1 MRKLFVVAVILTL
14 SVVYYSCQKD
24 ETNNP
29 VPRMDEK
36 AFITHPSNIEDMN
49 AYLKGFLD
57 KMLGSKSEGFLSIAE
72 AEWHLTNLENYEYAN
87 ANVEYN
93 DIRFDT
99 IYSDI
104 TITSGEITLADLNVA
119 YATIKDK
126 ICSLYNSL
134 ELDNKNFRYI
144 SSNITEEGNIVT
156 STIMTYNNSSKWYYF
171 QDDDFCDLYFDDNT
185 SYPANGFAVT
195 ELERLINLIVGKPTD
210 PSTGRLYYVVNDTT
224 IFHYNDYPDPTS
236 PSGSRL
242 YNSTGYY
249 ITSIPKEDMCYYL
262 DSYIDLSRIK
272 DPFELRY
279 FVECKVDFLNAYPE
293 NVETS
298 SASCVGNHQLT
309 AYYGLPVM
317 INNPP
322 ILNER

>member
-24 ETNNP
+24 ETP

-57 KMLGSKSEGFLSIAE
+57 KMQGSKSEGFLSIVE

-195 ELERLINLIVGKPTD
+195 ELERLFNLEVGKPTD
-210 PSTGRLYYVVNDTT
+210 PSTNRVYYVIRDTVE
-224 IFHYNDYPDPTS
+224 FYYADYLNTNSSDEPP
-236 PSGSRL
+236 SRL
-242 YNSTGYY
+242 FFTRGYFY
-249 ITSIPKEDMCYYL
+249 ASIPKEDMCYYL
-262 DSYIDLSRIK
+262 DSYLGLGKENESPLNISYIVKGELEFKAGGKIK
-272 DPFELRY
+272 ESQIGY
-279 FVECKVDFLNAYPE
+279 HY
-293 NVETS
+293 
-298 SASCVGNHQLT
+298 LT
-309 AYYGLPVM
+309 VYYGLPVM